1 MRRASVFPVLLL
13 LLGCGNGLG
22 PANDLSGTWAATFSF
37 PGSSLVL
44 NLSQDGAGITGTG
57 TYVMEAGGAGTLQ
70 VVGTYAKPSVNLSF
84 HYDFGQDFAYVGTVR
99 DDSHIAGALNN
110 YVLPLVRR

>member
-44 NLSQDGAGITGTG
+44 NLSQDGTGITGTG
-57 TYVMEAGGAGTLQ
+57 TYVMEAGSAGTMQ

-84 HYDFGQDFAYVGTVR
+84 HYDSGQDFTYVGTVR
-99 DDSHIAGALNN
+99 DDSHIVGALNN
-110 YVLPLVRR
+110 YTLPLVRR

>member
-13 LLGCGNGLG
+13 LFGCGNGLG
-22 PANDLSGTWAATFSF
+22 PASDLSGTWAATFSF

-57 TYVMEAGGAGTLQ
+57 NYVVEAGGAGTLQ
-70 VVGTYAKPSVNLSF
+70 VVGTYAKPNVNLSL
-84 HYDFGQDFAYVGTVR
+84 HYDFGQDVAYVGTVR
-99 DDSHIAGALNN
+99 DGSHIAGALGD
-110 YVLPLVRR
+110 YPLPLVRR

>member
-1 MRRASVFPVLLL
+1 MIKSTVSRRLPMRRASVFPVLLL
-13 LLGCGNGLG
+13 LFGCGNGLG
-22 PANDLSGTWAATFSF
+22 PANDLSGTWAATYTF

-70 VVGTYAKPSVNLSF
+70 VVGHTTGPVSISRSTMTSDRISLMS
-84 HYDFGQDFAYVGTVR
+84 G
-99 DDSHIAGALNN
+99 
-110 YVLPLVRR
+110 

>member
-1 MRRASVFPVLLL
+1 MRRASVFLLL
-13 LLGCGNGLG
+13 LLFGCGNGLG

-44 NLSQDGAGITGTG
+44 NLSQHGADITGTG

-70 VVGTYAKPSVNLSF
+70 VVGTYAKPSVNLSL
-84 HYDFGQDFAYVGTVR
+84 HYDSGQDRAYVGTAR

-110 YVLPLVRR
+110 YDLPLVRR